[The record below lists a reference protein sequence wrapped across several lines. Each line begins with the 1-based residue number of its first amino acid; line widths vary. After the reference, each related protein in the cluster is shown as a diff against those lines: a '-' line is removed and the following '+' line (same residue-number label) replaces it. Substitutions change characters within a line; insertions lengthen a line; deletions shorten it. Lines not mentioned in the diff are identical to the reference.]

1 MLGNCPS
8 LDSGWTEEIQ
18 VQAKVSVTITIFWSC
33 FWTKHC
39 PVLTLLRFVL
49 MLQEQH
55 QDSGET
61 IHEEKITKAK
71 IDP

>member
-8 LDSGWTEEIQ
+8 LDSGLTKEIQ
-18 VQAKVSVTITIFWSC
+18 VQAK
-33 FWTKHC
+33 
-39 PVLTLLRFVL
+39 
-49 MLQEQH
+49 EQH